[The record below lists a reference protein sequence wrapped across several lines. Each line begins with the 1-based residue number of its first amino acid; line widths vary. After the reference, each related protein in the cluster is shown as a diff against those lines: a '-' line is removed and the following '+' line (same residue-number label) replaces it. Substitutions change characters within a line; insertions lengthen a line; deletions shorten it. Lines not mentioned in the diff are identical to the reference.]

1 MNNNNIVKIG
11 TALKWRNTFDITK
24 KYYQE
29 NIVTVCGCVFRC
41 KVLQSQGKTPVHIAD
56 DAGHLAFANTDVWDV
71 IVDMVYY
78 YNFAIDTNNLTN
90 ETLEYVKKLDAE
102 WQKQQKEIEAIQED
116 DKKQWKHILAIEKLN
131 VEQQREID
139 SVLDTYSCF
148 SEGIWFDTLLWN
160 NGLLWDNNK
169 FEITDN
175 LQNQINKIASR
186 HEEDIKQIGSDI
198 DGINAYIKQH
208 EKEQKEINDYFQ
220 DQLDDWNNSICC
232 FSEGVWENQLHWG
245 NVPLWDNNKY
255 AITDELQNQIDELSN
270 CHKEDVE
277 QINSDIEEINTHMAR
292 HEEEQHQI
300 NDYLLEQNDNWN
312 NSISC
317 FSEGVWENL
326 LHWGNLSLWD
336 NNKFS
341 ITEDLQSQIDDIV
354 KRHDS
359 DIKNAINRFEKDE
372 LLIEKH
378 DAQLEDLLE
387 RFCCFSNGQ
396 WDNELKW
403 NAPAVWENSNMTCDT
418 FEKVLSKI
426 GEHDTSIDNL
436 VDEHEIIYQSIDNLE
451 DNISKNKSTNREQ
464 QRQIDVLLE
473 THSTINN
480 GFWDNT
486 LLWINESEWANR
498 NIVDKLTEMVIQNKD
513 DIAQNKKELSS
524 LNESVKEL
532 EKCVIESENNI
543 EDINTQL
550 EDISKEQAVQDEKI
564 AQIGAHFCCF
574 ADGIWGDWFLWHN
587 NDKWANDTNNY
598 EDRISEMET
607 SFINMMNMLTAQQ
620 QRIVYLEEK
629 ITKTFYGCLGT
640 GLWINE
646 FPWQND
652 TIWDNS
658 I

>member
-29 NIVTVCGCVFRC
+29 NMVTICGCVFRC
-41 KVLQSQGKTPVHIAD
+41 KVLQAQGKTPVRIAD

-71 IVDMVYY
+71 IVDMAYY
-78 YNFAIDTNNLTN
+78 YNFAIDTNNHTK
-90 ETLEYVKKLDAE
+90 ETLEYIKKLDAE
-102 WQKQQKEIEAIQED
+102 WRRQQKEIEAIQED
-116 DKKQWKHILAIEKLN
+116 DKKQWKHILEIEKLN
-131 VEQQREID
+131 AEQQREIN

-160 NGLLWDNNK
+160 NDL
-169 FEITDN
+169 
-175 LQNQINKIASR
+175 
-186 HEEDIKQIGSDI
+186 
-198 DGINAYIKQH
+198 
-208 EKEQKEINDYFQ
+208 
-220 DQLDDWNNSICC
+220 
-232 FSEGVWENQLHWG
+232 
-245 NVPLWDNNKY
+245 LWDNNKY
-255 AITDELQNQIDELSN
+255 AITDDLQNQIDELSN
-270 CHKEDVE
+270 RHKEDIE
-277 QINSDIEEINTHMAR
+277 QIVSDIEEINAHMTR
-292 HEEEQHQI
+292 HEKEQNQI
-300 NDYLLEQNDNWN
+300 NDYLLEQCDNWN

-326 LHWGNLSLWD
+326 LYWGNMSLWD

-341 ITEDLQSQIDDIV
+341 ITEDLQNQIDDIV
-354 KRHDS
+354 EQHDN
-359 DIKNAINRFEKDE
+359 DTNNAVSRFEKDE
-372 LLIEKH
+372 LLINEH
-378 DAQLEDLLE
+378 DAQLGDFLE
-387 RFCCFSNGQ
+387 RFCSFSNGQ
-396 WDNELKW
+396 WDNGLKW
-403 NAPAVWENSNMTCDT
+403 NNAAVWENSNMTCDT
-418 FEKVLSKI
+418 FEKVLNKI
-426 GEHDTSIDNL
+426 DEHDASIANL
-436 VDEHEIIYQSIDNLE
+436 IDEHEIIYQSIDTLE
-451 DNISKNKSTNREQ
+451 DNIAKNKAIDNEQ
-464 QRQIDVLLE
+464 QRQIDVLLKI
-473 THSTINN
+473 HSTINK

-486 LLWINESEWANR
+486 LLWINESEWTNR
-498 NIVDKLTEMVIQNKD
+498 NNVDKLTEMVIQNKD
-513 DIAQNKKELSS
+513 DIAQNKKELSG

-550 EDISKEQAVQDEKI
+550 EDISEEQVVQDEKI

-620 QRIVYLEEK
+620 QQIVYLEEK

-640 GLWINE
+640 GLWIND

-652 TIWDNS
+652 AVWGNGF
-658 I
+658 

>member
-29 NIVTVCGCVFRC
+29 NMVTICGCVFRC
-41 KVLQSQGKTPVHIAD
+41 KVLQAQGKTPVRIAD

-71 IVDMVYY
+71 IVDMAYY
-78 YNFAIDTNNLTN
+78 YNFAIDTNNHTK
-90 ETLEYVKKLDAE
+90 ETLEYIKKLDAE
-102 WQKQQKEIEAIQED
+102 WRRQQKEIEAIQED
-116 DKKQWKHILAIEKLN
+116 DKKQWKHILEIEKLN
-131 VEQQREID
+131 AEQQREIN

-160 NGLLWDNNK
+160 NDL
-169 FEITDN
+169 
-175 LQNQINKIASR
+175 
-186 HEEDIKQIGSDI
+186 
-198 DGINAYIKQH
+198 
-208 EKEQKEINDYFQ
+208 
-220 DQLDDWNNSICC
+220 
-232 FSEGVWENQLHWG
+232 
-245 NVPLWDNNKY
+245 LWDNNKY
-255 AITDELQNQIDELSN
+255 AITDDLQNQIDELSN
-270 CHKEDVE
+270 RHKEDIE
-277 QINSDIEEINTHMAR
+277 QIVSDIEEINAHMTR
-292 HEEEQHQI
+292 HEKEQNQI
-300 NDYLLEQNDNWN
+300 NDYLLEQCDNWN

-326 LHWGNLSLWD
+326 LYWGNMSLWD

-341 ITEDLQSQIDDIV
+341 ITEDLQNQIDDIV
-354 KRHDS
+354 EQHDN
-359 DIKNAINRFEKDE
+359 DTNNAVSRFEKDE
-372 LLIEKH
+372 LLINEH
-378 DAQLEDLLE
+378 DAQLGDFLE
-387 RFCCFSNGQ
+387 RFCSFSNGQ
-396 WDNELKW
+396 WDNGLKW
-403 NAPAVWENSNMTCDT
+403 NNAAVWENSNMTCDT
-418 FEKVLSKI
+418 FEKVLNKI
-426 GEHDTSIDNL
+426 
-436 VDEHEIIYQSIDNLE
+436 DEHEIIYQSIDTLE
-451 DNISKNKSTNREQ
+451 DNIAKNKAIDNEQ
-464 QRQIDVLLE
+464 QRQIDVLLKI
-473 THSTINN
+473 HSTINK

-486 LLWINESEWANR
+486 LLWINESEWTNR
-498 NIVDKLTEMVIQNKD
+498 NNVDKLTEMVIQNKD
-513 DIAQNKKELSS
+513 DIAQNKKELSG

-550 EDISKEQAVQDEKI
+550 EDISEEQVVQDEKI

-640 GLWINE
+640 GLWIND

-652 TIWDNS
+652 AVWGNGF
-658 I
+658 

>member
-78 YNFAIDTNNLTN
+78 YNFAIDTNNLTR
-90 ETLEYVKKLDAE
+90 ETLEYIKRLDDE
-102 WQKQQKEIEAIQED
+102 WKKQQKEIQAIQED
-116 DKKQWKHILAIEKLN
+116 NKEQWEHIIEIEKLN
-131 VEQQREID
+131 AEQQREIN

-160 NGLLWDNNK
+160 NDL
-169 FEITDN
+169 
-175 LQNQINKIASR
+175 
-186 HEEDIKQIGSDI
+186 
-198 DGINAYIKQH
+198 
-208 EKEQKEINDYFQ
+208 
-220 DQLDDWNNSICC
+220 
-232 FSEGVWENQLHWG
+232 
-245 NVPLWDNNKY
+245 LWDNNKY
-255 AITDELQNQIDELSN
+255 AITDDLQNQIDELSN
-270 CHKEDVE
+270 RHKEDIE
-277 QINSDIEEINTHMAR
+277 QIDSDIEEINAHMTR
-292 HEEEQHQI
+292 HEEEQNQI
-300 NDYLLEQNDNWN
+300 NDYLLEQCDNWN

-317 FSEGVWENL
+317 YSEGVWENL
-326 LHWGNLSLWD
+326 LYWGNMSLWN

-341 ITEDLQSQIDDIV
+341 ITEDLQDQIDDIV
-354 KRHDS
+354 EQHDNDTNNTVS
-359 DIKNAINRFEKDE
+359 RFEKDE
-372 LLIEKH
+372 LLINEH
-378 DAQLEDLLE
+378 DAQLGDFLE
-387 RFCCFSNGQ
+387 RFCSFSNGQ
-396 WDNELKW
+396 WDNGLKW
-403 NAPAVWENSNMTCDT
+403 NNTAVWENSNMTCDT
-418 FEKVLSKI
+418 FEKVLNKI
-426 GEHDTSIDNL
+426 DEHDTSIANL
-436 VDEHEIIYQSIDNLE
+436 IDEHEIIYQSIDTLG
-451 DNISKNKSTNREQ
+451 DNIEKNKAIDNEQ
-464 QRQIDVLLE
+464 QRQIDVLLKI
-473 THSTINN
+473 HSTINK
-480 GFWDNT
+480 GFWDNN
-486 LLWINESEWANR
+486 LLWVNESEWTNR

-513 DIAQNKKELSS
+513 NIAQNKKELSS

-532 EKCVIESENNI
+532 EKGVIESENNI
-543 EDINTQL
+543 EDINTRL
-550 EDISKEQAVQDEKI
+550 EDISEEQTVQDEKI

-587 NDKWANDTNNY
+587 NDTWANDTHNHEN
-598 EDRISEMET
+598 RISEMET

-629 ITKTFYGCLGT
+629 IAKAFYGCLGT

-652 TIWDNS
+652 AIWDGG